1 MGTVSFD
8 GEWSES
14 QKSEVLQF
22 AHSLQS
28 ENLTLSKKDSV
39 VTLISESGQK
49 LKFDFDQ
56 NKSDYHRTSRKTQE
70 PVIKALGYSQGI
82 RHVLDLTMGLAI
94 DSVFFAQHGFQ
105 VTSIERNPLL
115 HYLAKSSQAVSHMPE
130 LKRIEFIQSD
140 AISFLKTHSF
150 QNPTSAY
157 FDPMYPHKKKSAL
170 PRQEM
175 VLFRSLVGA
184 DEDSNQTLEAILK
197 HDFQRVVVKRPLRA
211 EPLAAKVSYSVESKL
226 VRFDV
231 YVKLEKK

>member
-1 MGTVSFD
+1 MGTISFE
-8 GEWSES
+8 GEWSQT
-14 QKSEVLQF
+14 QKSEVLNLVQNY
-22 AHSLQS
+22 QS
-28 ENLTLSKKDSV
+28 ENLILSKKESV
-39 VTLISESGQK
+39 VSLISESGLK
-49 LKFDFDQ
+49 LNFDFDL

-70 PVIKALGYSQGI
+70 PVIKALGYGHGI

-115 HYLAKSSQAVSHMPE
+115 HYLAKSSQAISLRPE
-130 LKRIEFIQSD
+130 LKNINFVHSD
-140 AISFLKTHSF
+140 AETFLKTYSF
-150 QNPTSAY
+150 QNPTSTY

-175 VLFRSLVGA
+175 VLFRTLVGA
-184 DEDSNQTLEAILK
+184 DEDASHTLEVVLK

>member
-1 MGTVSFD
+1 MGTLSFE
-8 GEWSES
+8 GEWSET
-14 QKSEVLQF
+14 QKSEVLQL
-22 AHSLQS
+22 AHNIQS
-28 ENLTLSKKDSV
+28 ENLILFKKDSV

-56 NKSDYHRTSRKTQE
+56 NKSDYHRSSRKTQE
-70 PVIKALGYSQGI
+70 PVIKALGYSHGI
-82 RHVLDLTMGLAI
+82 RHVLDFTMGLAI

-105 VTSIERNPLL
+105 VISIERNPLL
-115 HYLAKSSQAVSHMPE
+115 HYLAKTSQVASLMPE
-130 LKRIEFIQSD
+130 LKRIEFIHSD
-140 AISFLKTHSF
+140 AIHFLKTYSF

-184 DEDSNQTLEAILK
+184 DEDASQTLEAILK